1 MIINITLN
9 VGFMVN
15 RMHFRK
21 IYKVGLTSIDN
32 IVKVVKKLKKG
43 DLKIITTNGSFDILH
58 TGHIHTLEFAKSLG
72 DVLIVGVNS
81 DASVMAY
88 KGKDR
93 PIISEV
99 ERALIVASLKS
110 VDYVFI
116 FKEKDPV
123 SWIKKIKPHIHV
135 KGKDRTMEQIIERH
149 ILKEIGAK
157 FVFVPIIKG
166 KSSTNIIKKI
176 IALSKTTLN

>member
-116 FKEKDPV
+116 FK
-123 SWIKKIKPHIHV
+123 
-135 KGKDRTMEQIIERH
+135 
-149 ILKEIGAK
+149 
-157 FVFVPIIKG
+157 
-166 KSSTNIIKKI
+166 
-176 IALSKTTLN
+176 